1 MGTETA
7 RGPPGEIQVQNQ
19 GGIRLKEIKTKPEV
33 IRPKERG
40 NAARAPKTAM
50 HRVWLQA
57 KEKLAAESREAAA
70 PASQEES
77 GNTPAGSAEE
87 QLQSAVGTAAE
98 RIAHGFSGEVRKR
111 LPVHGTKE
119 TVGPLYQA
127 GGQERTGTQSPS
139 QICERGRDLA
149 RTKSSDRREE
159 NRMRTKEIRARKA
172 EEHVNTV
179 RTQTVVKHTSFSPP
193 SRRQI
198 KQKTPAASS
207 VKEKPRESLRTVKTG
222 TMQTAVHHT
231 QRAAAKTHELQNVR
245 KKAARSAQRT
255 RQAARAAA
263 RTVRSAA
270 RAVSAG
276 LRAAVAAAKGLA
288 AALIAGGWAAVLV
301 IVLICLIAFIA
312 GSCYGLFLGAEDTGK
327 GTSITQAV
335 SLLNGEF
342 EDRMEEIAES
352 VEHDRQEVTANDG
365 NTAICWEEV
374 LAVFSA
380 RTTGAENG
388 TQVVALDAAQIDA
401 LRAILWDMN
410 SLSHSTRTETKTV
423 EVTDTDMN
431 GNTVTRTE
439 TVTETVL
446 EIQITHRTA
455 QEMASAYSFTDHQQE
470 YLQLMLNPA
479 NASLW
484 GQLLGGLTAGGGIMQ
499 PDTGWEGTGIFQ
511 WPLPQ
516 EYPITSP
523 FGWRTDPLTGEA
535 SYHGGTDIAAPGG
548 TPILAAADGIVTV
561 ANSTDSWGGS
571 YGYHVK
577 LDHGN
582 GQETLYA
589 HCSSICVTVGQKVVQ
604 GEVIG
609 YVGTTGASTGNHLH
623 FEVRVG
629 EERVDA
635 MGWFERRKVDSLS

>member
-7 RGPPGEIQVQNQ
+7 RGPPGKIQVQNQ

-40 NAARAPKTAM
+40 NVARAPKTAM

-87 QLQSAVGTAAE
+87 QLQSAVGTAVE
-98 RIAHGFSGEVRKR
+98 RIAHGFSGEMRKR
-111 LPVHGTKE
+111 LPIHGTKE
-119 TVGPLYQA
+119 TVEPPYQA
-127 GGQERTGTQSPS
+127 GKQERTGTQSPL
-139 QICERGRDLA
+139 QTCERGRELA
-149 RTKSSDRREE
+149 RTRSSDRREE
-159 NRMRTKEIRARKA
+159 NRMRAKEICARQA
-172 EEHVNTV
+172 EEHGNAA
-179 RTQTVVKHTSFSPP
+179 RTQAVEKRTGFSFP

-198 KQKTPAASS
+198 NQKTPAASS
-207 VKEKPRESLRTVKTG
+207 IKGKPRELLRTVKTG
-222 TMQTAVHHT
+222 TMQTVVHHT
-231 QRAAAKTHELQNVR
+231 QRAAAKTRELQKAQR
-245 KKAARSAQRT
+245 KAARSAQRT
-255 RQAARAAA
+255 RQTARATA
-263 RTVRSAA
+263 RTVRFAA

-276 LRAAVAAAKGLA
+276 LRAAVVAAKGLA

-327 GTSITQAV
+327 GTSVTQAV

-342 EDRMEEIAES
+342 EAKMEEIAES

-401 LRAILWDMN
+401 LRTILWDMN
-410 SLSHSTRTETKTV
+410 GLRHTTRRETKTV
-423 EVTDTDMN
+423 EVTGADRN
-431 GNTVTRTE
+431 GNIVTRTE

-455 QEMASAYSFTDHQQE
+455 QEMASAYSFTDRQQE
-470 YLQLMLNPA
+470 YLQLMLDPA

-516 EYPITSP
+516 EYPLTSP

-548 TPILAAADGIVTV
+548 TPILAAADGIVTA

-571 YGYHVK
+571 YGYHIK
-577 LDHGN
+577 IDHGN
-582 GQETLYA
+582 GLETLYA
-589 HCSSICVTVGQKVVQ
+589 HCSAICVTPGQQVQQ

-609 YVGTTGASTGNHLH
+609 FVGSTGNSTGNHLH
-623 FEVRVG
+623 FEVWVSG
-629 EERVDA
+629 ERTDA
-635 MGWFERRKVDSLS
+635 MSFFSGN

>member
-40 NAARAPKTAM
+40 SVARAPKTAM

-57 KEKLAAESREAAA
+57 KEKLTAESREAAA
-70 PASQEES
+70 PASQEKS

-87 QLQSAVGTAAE
+87 QLQSVVGTAAE

-119 TVGPLYQA
+119 TVEPPYQA
-127 GGQERTGTQSPS
+127 GGQESTKAIPPQP
-139 QICERGRDLA
+139 CERGRELA
-149 RTKSSDRREE
+149 RTRSSDHREE

-179 RTQTVVKHTSFSPP
+179 RTQTVGKHTSFSPP

-198 KQKTPAASS
+198 NKKTPAASS

-222 TMQTAVHHT
+222 TKQSAVHHT
-231 QRAAAKTHELQNVR
+231 QRAAGKTRELQKVQ

-255 RQAARAAA
+255 RQTARAAA

-276 LRAAVAAAKGLA
+276 LRAAVVAAKGLA

-301 IVLICLIAFIA
+301 IVLICLIAFLA

-327 GTSITQAV
+327 GTSVTQAI

-342 EDRMEEIAES
+342 EAKMEEIAES

-410 SLSHSTRTETKTV
+410 SLSHTTRRETKTV

-431 GNTVTRTE
+431 GNTVIRTE

-455 QEMASAYSFTDHQQE
+455 QEMASAYSFTDRQQE
-470 YLQLMLNPA
+470 YLQLMLDPA

-511 WPLPQ
+511 WLLPQ

-523 FGWRTDPLTGEA
+523 FGWRTDPITGEA

-548 TPILAAADGIVTV
+548 TPILAAEDGIVTA

-582 GQETLYA
+582 GHETLYA
-589 HCSSICVTVGQKVVQ
+589 HCSSICVTVGQEVVQ

-623 FEVRVG
+623 FEVRVNG
-629 EERVDA
+629 ERVDA
-635 MGWFERRKVDSLS
+635 MGTSEELQTF